1 MSAWLTATSR
11 IQASDWEAI
20 RRQNARNAYEV
31 QKETSKSNESLIKRL
46 EALLLGELTEAE
58 EIETIEAHKEA
69 IEPLQSE
76 RMPFVQLPLGQTLEE
91 TIDAW
96 KEVRKDAVSELPKA
110 APKVVAEMAQ
120 ASAAIR
126 EATSVIALHNRAKAF
141 ADLQPLGRPLP
152 YTSNNLG
159 RIDNMIERYAREQY
173 TSYDAMSRRVS
184 DYFSPTVY
192 ATA

>member
-11 IQASDWEAI
+11 IQASDWEAV

-58 EIETIEAHKEA
+58 EVATVEAHKEA
-69 IEPLQSE
+69 IEPFHAE
-76 RMPFVQLPLGQTLEE
+76 RRVVTQFPLGQTLEE

-96 KEVRKDAVSELPKA
+96 KEVRKDAVNELPKA
-110 APKVVAEMAQ
+110 TPKAVAEIAQ

-126 EATSVIALHNRAKAF
+126 EAASVIALHNRAKAL

-152 YTSNNLG
+152 YTSSNLG
-159 RIDNMIERYAREQY
+159 RIDDMIERYAREQY
-173 TSYDAMSRRVS
+173 TSYDAMSRRVN
-184 DYFSPTVY
+184 DYFSPMVY
-192 ATA
+192 ETA

>member
-11 IQASDWEAI
+11 IQSSDWEAI

-46 EALLLGELTEAE
+46 EALLLGELTEARQ
-58 EIETIEAHKEA
+58 EAM
-69 IEPLQSE
+69 EPLHDE
-76 RMPFVQLPLGQTLEE
+76 GRPIVQFPRGQAVGE

-96 KEVRKDAVSELPKA
+96 QEVRKDAVNELPKA
-110 APKVVAEMAQ
+110 TPKAVAKMAQ

-126 EATSVIALHNRAKAF
+126 EATSIIALHNRAKAF
-141 ADLQPLGRPLP
+141 AKLQPLGRPLP

-159 RIDNMIERYAREQY
+159 RIDDMIERYAREQY
-173 TSYDAMSRRVS
+173 TSYDAMSRRVN